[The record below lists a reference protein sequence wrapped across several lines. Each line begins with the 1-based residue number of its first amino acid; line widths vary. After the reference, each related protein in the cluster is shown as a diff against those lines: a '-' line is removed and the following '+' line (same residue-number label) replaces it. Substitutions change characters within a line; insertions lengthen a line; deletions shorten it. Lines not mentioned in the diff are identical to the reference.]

1 MFNDIFEKNKVSND
15 NIDIEN
21 YFTPIF
27 DNEED
32 EKCSILSNNIVPESS
47 IYNNLFEKLANQNID
62 SIINSKVLNTK
73 ETKIY
78 SKSNPFFT
86 IKKPL
91 PKIYLLE
98 DIINIFKNKNINI
111 DEKYQGELVL
121 NCKTNNIFIENIKKQ
136 LVIKKRKK
144 NKVRKINKLENV
156 LIGRKRK
163 SDETVRNHNK
173 YSSDNIMNKIRNI
186 LKKYLVTFV
195 NNVINKLYDRKQK
208 KYILSLLN
216 LGNKSSQLIK
226 HIDYKSIANKIKCKE
241 NLELLSFT
249 IKKFLSYNISTKY
262 KNLKNTSNQFNKSV
276 IEYLCNDNQNKDLFN
291 LIFDQINFEDWLD
304 IFIYKKNINDFS
316 GFYSLNENKISII
329 ESSLVRIDNLFSKI
343 IGNEGNIFFT
353 CFLLLIYNYK
363 RFYLIKQGRKNTKIK
378 KKSD

>member
-111 DEKYQGELVL
+111 DEKYQGEL
-121 NCKTNNIFIENIKKQ
+121 
-136 LVIKKRKK
+136 
-144 NKVRKINKLENV
+144 
-156 LIGRKRK
+156 G
-163 SDETVRNHNK
+163 
-173 YSSDNIMNKIRNI
+173 
-186 LKKYLVTFV
+186 
-195 NNVINKLYDRKQK
+195 
-208 KYILSLLN
+208 
-216 LGNKSSQLIK
+216 
-226 HIDYKSIANKIKCKE
+226 
-241 NLELLSFT
+241 
-249 IKKFLSYNISTKY
+249 
-262 KNLKNTSNQFNKSV
+262 
-276 IEYLCNDNQNKDLFN
+276 
-291 LIFDQINFEDWLD
+291 
-304 IFIYKKNINDFS
+304 
-316 GFYSLNENKISII
+316 
-329 ESSLVRIDNLFSKI
+329 
-343 IGNEGNIFFT
+343 
-353 CFLLLIYNYK
+353 
-363 RFYLIKQGRKNTKIK
+363 
-378 KKSD
+378 